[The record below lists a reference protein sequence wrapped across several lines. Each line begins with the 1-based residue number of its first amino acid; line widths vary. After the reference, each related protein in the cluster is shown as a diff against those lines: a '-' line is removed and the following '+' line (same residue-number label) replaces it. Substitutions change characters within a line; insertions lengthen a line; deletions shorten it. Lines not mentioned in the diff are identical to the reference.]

1 MTWSPAKPLYRAR
14 SLPRVWS
21 HWQVPTSETDGSN
34 PSGVVADFN
43 ITLCY
48 TAFDTARL
56 DVNLY
61 SDSVHTEPIPH
72 FEPSVESYT
81 FNDII
86 IQLGNND
93 TKTGAANRG
102 ILQIEER
109 KSWIPAIEDAR
120 PAGVQSWLQGM
131 TDMQSVA
138 IVPQKLINRH
148 PSGNQSSVLDTKDL
162 WYMAT
167 GMTKADPSLV
177 SLFTEIMAKNQSVAA
192 SMSSLLTVLSSMA
205 YYDQSAQFQTSDQV
219 SQVYFETV
227 LFPQQ
232 SRGFAALAVVL
243 FLHLIIVVAI
253 VVMFRRLTCYTMIGN
268 AWQNVAQ
275 IVTPMTEELLNGST
289 LAKDSSVSRRLRQ
302 EGRITDK
309 VKVGY
314 LEDADN
320 EKYGL
325 VHAGLYKRLA
335 QASKG

>member
-1 MTWSPAKPLYRAR
+1 MT
-14 SLPRVWS
+14 
-21 HWQVPTSETDGSN
+21 N
-34 PSGVVADFN
+34 
-43 ITLCY
+43 
-48 TAFDTARL
+48 
-56 DVNLY
+56 
-61 SDSVHTEPIPH
+61 
-72 FEPSVESYT
+72 
-81 FNDII
+81 
-86 IQLGNND
+86 
-93 TKTGAANRG
+93 
-102 ILQIEER
+102 
-109 KSWIPAIEDAR
+109 
-120 PAGVQSWLQGM
+120 
-131 TDMQSVA
+131 MQSVV
-138 IVPQKLINRH
+138 IVSQKLINRH
-148 PSGNQSSVLDTKDL
+148 SSENQSSVLNTKDL

-167 GMTKADPSLV
+167 RMIKADLSLV
-177 SLFTEIMAKNQSVAA
+177 ALFTEIMAKNQSVAA

-232 SRGFAALAVVL
+232 SRGFTALAVVL

-253 VVMFRRLTCYTMIGN
+253 VVMFRRLTRYTMIGN

-275 IVTPMTEELLNGST
+275 IVTFMTEELLNGST

-320 EKYGL
+320 ERYGL